1 MTGDKVLFPRV
12 KTMGVKN
19 IAGDR
24 NNSNEFLKKY
34 YNQLTQDQIEKL
46 YNLYKTDF
54 EMFGYE
60 EILPRVKSY
69 H

>member
-54 EMFGYE
+54 EMLGFGD
-60 EILPRVKSY
+60 ILPIDSTSP
-69 H
+69 